1 MSLRLAALS
10 ALLCLSLSFPAS
22 ADGKHDAAER
32 YIKQKEAE
40 WAEQSVSN
48 DDGLL
53 RRLLADDYIGVSSS
67 AQVETKKRQIEEAL
81 AAQKQP
87 SEFVSNRVDYVD
99 VRFFSDN
106 LAVAQGQESWV
117 LTNGEHGRYIWTD
130 TWLRRK
136 GQWQIIAS
144 QDTKLPPAQ

>member
-1 MSLRLAALS
+1 MSLRLAASS

-22 ADGKHDAAER
+22 AGGKHDAAEH

-40 WAEQSVSN
+40 WAEQSVTN

-67 AQVETKKRQIEEAL
+67 AQVETKKQQIEEAL

-87 SEFVSNRVDYVD
+87 SEFASNKVDYVD
-99 VRFFSDN
+99 VHFFGDD
-106 LAVAQGQESWV
+106 LAVAQGQESWI

-144 QDTKLPPAQ
+144 QDTRAR